1 MENKRM
7 KKQLFTALVAMLL
20 GVLSYIAPVQAQAI
34 AAPK

>member
-1 MENKRM
+1 M

-20 GVLSYIAPVQAQAI
+20 GVSYIAPVQAQAI